1 MFFVVF
7 IGSNTQEGK
16 NISFFSLSM
25 NWAVSSRSTLRFTLV
40 ACHSSVS
47 LIL

>member
-7 IGSNTQEGK
+7 IGLNTEEK
-16 NISFFSLSM
+16 INFFFPLSM
-25 NWAVSSRSTLRFTLV
+25 NWAVSSRSTLRFTLL

-47 LIL
+47 